1 MKKAAHKKVAVV
13 MPAYNEEARIGGVLK
28 KLPSSVEVEGE
39 TYNLLPVVIDD
50 KSQDNTARIAKKYG
64 AHVIRHVVNTGA
76 GGATRT
82 GMKYVM
88 ELFAEDSSLI
98 YMVTIDSDGQHDVS
112 DIKHLISAAVKSDL
126 DMVVGSRLHEGNK
139 ENMPIHRIAGNV
151 GLSLISRFLFGI
163 KTKDTQSGLRLYSSK
178 YLDKLSDYTID
189 RYGFCTETLWQAT
202 RNGLKVEEV
211 PIKVSYSAETLSK
224 GQNNW
229 GVVDLVKDLIW
240 IRITR

>member
-1 MKKAAHKKVAVV
+1 MKKVASNKVAV
-13 MPAYNEEARIGGVLK
+13 IIPAYNEGARIGNVLK
-28 KLPSSVEVEGE
+28 SLPKLVKVEGKDYE
-39 TYNLLPVVIDD
+39 LLPIVIDD
-50 KSQDNTARIAKKYG
+50 KSRDDTAKVAKGHG

-88 ELFAEDSSLI
+88 ELFMNDSSVI
-98 YMVTIDSDGQHDVS
+98 YMVTIDADGQHDVS
-112 DIKHLISAAVKSDL
+112 DIKHLIRAAVKSNL

-139 ENMPIHRIAGNV
+139 ENMPIHRVVGNK
-151 GLSLISRFLFGI
+151 GLSLISRALFGI
-163 KTKDTQSGLRLYSSK
+163 KTKDTQSGLRLYQTK
-178 YLDKLSDYTID
+178 HLDKLSDYTID

-211 PIKVSYSAETLSK
+211 PIKVSYSKETLSK

>member
-1 MKKAAHKKVAVV
+1 MKKVAHKKVAVV
-13 MPAYNEEARIGGVLK
+13 MPAYNEGTRIGDVLK
-28 KLPSSVEVEGE
+28 ELPAFVTVEGQKYE
-39 TYNLLPVVIDD
+39 LLPIVIDD
-50 KSQDNTARIAKKYG
+50 KSQDDTAGIAKKHG
-64 AHVIRHVVNTGA
+64 AHVVRHVVNTGA

-88 ELFAEDSSLI
+88 ELFADDPSVV
-98 YMVTIDSDGQHDVS
+98 YMVTIDADGQHDVD
-112 DIKHLISAAVKSDL
+112 DIKHLIRAAVTSNL

-139 ENMPIHRIAGNV
+139 ENMPIHRVAGNK
-151 GLSLISRFLFGI
+151 GLSLISKALFGI
-163 KTKDTQSGLRLYSSK
+163 KTKDTQSGLRLYITK
-178 YLDKLSDYTID
+178 HLDKLSDYTID

-211 PIKVSYSAETLSK
+211 PIKVSYSEETLSK

>member
-1 MKKAAHKKVAVV
+1 MKKTHKKVAVV
-13 MPAYNEEARIGGVLK
+13 MPAYNEGTRIGDVLK
-28 KLPSSVEVEGE
+28 GLPKSVTVEGQKYE
-39 TYNLLPVVIDD
+39 LLPIVVDD
-50 KSQDNTARIAKKYG
+50 KSKDDTARIAKKHG
-64 AHVIRHVVNTGA
+64 AHVVRHVVNTGA

-88 ELFAEDSSLI
+88 ELFSDDPSVV
-98 YMVTIDSDGQHDVS
+98 YMVTIDADGQHDAD
-112 DIKHLISAAVKSDL
+112 DIKHLIHAAAASDL

-139 ENMPIHRIAGNV
+139 ENMPIHRVMGNK
-151 GLSLISRFLFGI
+151 GLSLISRALFGI
-163 KTKDTQSGLRLYSSK
+163 KTKDTQSGLRLYRSQH
-178 YLDKLSDYTID
+178 LDKLSDYTID

-211 PIKVSYSAETLSK
+211 PIKVSYSEETLSK